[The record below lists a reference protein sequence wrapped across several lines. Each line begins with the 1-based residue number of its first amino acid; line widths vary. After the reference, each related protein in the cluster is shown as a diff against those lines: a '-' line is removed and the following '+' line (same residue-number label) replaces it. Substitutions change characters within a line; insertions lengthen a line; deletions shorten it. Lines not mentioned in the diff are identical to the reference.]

1 MSRKIKLNI
10 AVFLVACV
18 LYGCAPKEAE
28 LIVDY
33 DASKE
38 STESQ
43 TLGTTEYSG
52 NEKIAVYVCGA
63 VENPGV
69 YYLDSG
75 TIKAD
80 ALALAGGLLADA
92 ARDYVNL
99 AEKTADGERIY
110 FPYQEELETGVLS
123 DGGSIEADGRVNI
136 NTADEEQLMTLP
148 GIGSSKARDI
158 IKYREENGM
167 YSCIEDIMNVPGI
180 KEGVYNAI
188 ADSIVAK

>member
-1 MSRKIKLNI
+1 MSGKMKLNI
-10 AVFLVACV
+10 VMFLVACA
-18 LYGCAPKEAE
+18 LYGCGSGKAE

-33 DASKE
+33 EATEEPE
-38 STESQ
+38 SYTS
-43 TLGTTEYSG
+43 GTTEYSED
-52 NEKIAVYVCGA
+52 EKIAVYVCGA
-63 VENPGV
+63 VKNPGV
-69 YYLDSG
+69 YYLESG
-75 TIKAD
+75 AIKAD

-99 AEKTADGERIY
+99 AEKPADGERVY
-110 FPYQEELETGVLS
+110 FPYQEELDAGILS
-123 DGGSIEADGRVNI
+123 DGGSMEAEGRVNI
-136 NTADEEQLMTLP
+136 NTADEEQLMTLS
-148 GIGSSKARDI
+148 GIGSSKARAI